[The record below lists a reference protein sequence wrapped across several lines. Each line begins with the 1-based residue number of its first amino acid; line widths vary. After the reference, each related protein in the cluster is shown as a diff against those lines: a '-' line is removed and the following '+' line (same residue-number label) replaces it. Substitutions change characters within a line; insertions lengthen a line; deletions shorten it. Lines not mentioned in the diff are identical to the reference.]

1 MKDKDI
7 SFMPEL
13 VKKKEAFSRIKD
25 TMFLQNNFLLLADCN
40 FCWTDADKKARLWN
54 EGEFSSLFRVFFFIK
69 HFLQAVE
76 IRQDC
81 CQPFFLFYLFSSLV
95 SSSFSWYLENTGV
108 RKMPGKE
115 SRGIEEKKQF
125 FQYGLLPDILYLL
138 IINGWLQNCC
148 LKSIFAVSFLPLF
161 LHDSLKI
168 QGFWAVLLPCSYLLF
183 ILSFLPSSTCLF
195 LENTGFLAFFRKKR
209 ERKRR
214 MRSRFA
220 GMGFLWI
227 FFVAFFDFLS
237 FENAVFWHFW
247 EKGWEKERKTGSFLL
262 EV

>member
-1 MKDKDI
+1 M
-7 SFMPEL
+7 
-13 VKKKEAFSRIKD
+13 
-25 TMFLQNNFLLLADCN
+25 ADYN

-54 EGEFSSLFRVFFFIK
+54 EGEFSSLFRAFFFIK
-69 HFLQAVE
+69 DFFPAVE

-115 SRGIEEKKQF
+115 SSGKEEKKQF
-125 FQYGLLPDILYLL
+125 FRYGLLLYGIMFSASVSCFFCLFYPAKALHLHYFAPIYRTGNSQAILRALL
-138 IINGWLQNCC
+138 PYGY
-148 LKSIFAVSFLPLF
+148 IFFLFYPLF
-161 LHDSLKI
+161 FTHNLLKI
-168 QGFWAVLLPCSYLLF
+168 QGFWAVLLPCSDLLF
-183 ILSFLPSSTCLF
+183 ILSFLPSSTRLF